1 MYKELEDNY
10 RNLIFSLLIYPQRA
24 ELILDDNQQLLD
36 AGLIQIMEQVAT
48 SMTANSSTEAISF
61 LRNLLAQLRV
71 NYAKANGSESS
82 KQQFSF

>member
-1 MYKELEDNY
+1 MYKEQEENY
-10 RNLIFSLLIYPQRA
+10 RNLISSLLTYPQRA

-36 AGLIQIMEQVAT
+36 AGLIQMMEQVAT

-71 NYAKANGSESS
+71 NYATANGSESS